1 MAVEDHV
8 LEKKPINLSLTL
20 KYFKY
25 FNIYKHN
32 LIRIQ
37 NRIQPVPYYIIV
49 LCCRQL
55 NLVTEHLMQ
64 EADIWAPG
72 HHYTTSRT
80 GWFPSAILV
89 ALNNPTQAE
98 AKALHGDGQ

>member
-8 LEKKPINLSLTL
+8 LEKKPINPSLTL
-20 KYFKY
+20 KHFKY

-37 NRIQPVPYYIIV
+37 NRIRPAPYCIII

-55 NLVTEHLMQ
+55 NSVTDHLMQ

-72 HHYTTSRT
+72 HHYTMSRT
-80 GWFPSAILV
+80 VWFSSAIPA
-89 ALNNPTQAE
+89 ALNNPTKAE
-98 AKALHGDGQ
+98 AKAPHWDGQ